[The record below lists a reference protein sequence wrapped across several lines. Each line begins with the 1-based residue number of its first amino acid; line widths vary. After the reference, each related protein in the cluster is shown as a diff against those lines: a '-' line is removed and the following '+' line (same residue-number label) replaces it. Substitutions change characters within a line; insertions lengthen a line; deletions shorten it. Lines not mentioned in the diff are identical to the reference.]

1 MIYLYGAGGHGKV
14 ALDALQ
20 KSGLICSGFI
30 DDNQIREWFG
40 LPVIRSSSIPMNA
53 KLHLSIGNSHTREKL
68 ATLLKNYHFQP
79 IKHPLSSIADTALIS
94 NEGSL
99 ITAHS
104 VIGPDAKIGAH
115 TIVNHGAIVD
125 HDCTVGDY
133 CHIAPNAVLGGNVS
147 VGRHVLIG
155 AGAVI
160 LPGLTIADNVTIGA
174 GAVVTQDVNTA
185 STLIGIPA
193 KPISQRLK

>member
-14 ALDALQ
+14 VLDALQ
-20 KSGLICSGFI
+20 KSGLKCSGFV
-30 DDNQIREWFG
+30 DDNQSGNWFG
-40 LPVIRSSSIPMNA
+40 LPVIHSSSIPKNA
-53 KLHLSIGNSHTREKL
+53 ELHLSIGNSQIREKL
-68 ATLLKNYHFQP
+68 ATLLNSYQFLT
-79 IKHPLSSIADTALIS
+79 IKHPSSYIADTALIS
-94 NEGSL
+94 NQGSL
-99 ITAHS
+99 VTAHS

-133 CHIAPNAVLGGNVS
+133 CHIAPNAVLGGKVS

-174 GAVVTQDVNTA
+174 GAVVTQDVKTA

>member
-14 ALDALQ
+14 VLDALQ
-20 KSGLICSGFI
+20 KSGLKCNGFI
-30 DDNQIREWFG
+30 DDNQSGSWSG
-40 LPVIRSSSIPMNA
+40 LPVIKSSSIPKSA

-68 ATLLKNYHFQP
+68 ATLLNSYQFIT
-79 IKHPLSSIADTALIS
+79 IKHPSSSIADTASIS
-94 NEGSL
+94 NVGCL

-147 VGRHVLIG
+147 IGSHVLIG

-160 LPGLTIADNVTIGA
+160 LPGLTITDNVTIGA
-174 GAVVTQDVNTA
+174 GAVVTQNVKTV
-185 STLIGIPA
+185 STLVGIPA
-193 KPISQRLK
+193 KPINQQLK